1 MEGKVLIDNMD
12 ERAPIFSNL
21 PPIAGALTWC
31 NGLQERIKEPLEKL
45 SSLGTIIIDREEYKD
60 V

>member
-1 MEGKVLIDNMD
+1 MD